1 MRSALRK
8 RPNGLACAA
17 AAHLPASTR
26 RRCEHVPAA
35 GPARR
40 FHLMAGSG
48 R

>member
-8 RPNGLACAA
+8 RPDGLTCAA

-26 RRCEHVPAA
+26 LGPEQATATVPA
-35 GPARR
+35 RISR
-40 FHLMAGSG
+40 LSAGSG

>member
-8 RPNGLACAA
+8 RPDGLTCA

-26 RRCEHVPAA
+26 QRREHVPAA
-35 GPARR
+35 GPARPS
-40 FHLMAGSG
+40 HPMAGSG